1 MKTTQRLFTLA
12 LAPVM
17 ALLTGCMGTSSG
29 GYGLIPYNYGLPS
42 PETVA
47 SGQSYQRSGESFTIG
62 SSMDDVASLMGTP
75 STISNYG
82 DTVYWHFG
90 LSSVTFTHGRVS
102 EWANYDNN
110 LKARWSA
117 SSPDVNGQNSELP
130 RVYPLPSPS
139 PDVRQI
145 DSQVATILAG
155 EHSDLPPAQQIQAD
169 PSAEEAEIAIKNNT
183 QYNLTVLYSGP
194 RSSRVVLAPQDTR
207 TVVLKVGSYQVAA
220 TVDSTDIL
228 PFAGKDDV
236 NGGGYDSTFYIE
248 TVTAPDPVTRTG
260 FP

>member
-1 MKTTQRLFTLA
+1 MKTTQLLFTLA

-29 GYGLIPYNYGLPS
+29 GYGLNPYNYGLPS

-47 SGQSYQRSGESFTIG
+47 SGQSYQRSEESFTIG

-110 LKARWSA
+110 LKVRWSA
-117 SSPDVNGQNSELP
+117 SSPDVNTVKTLRCLAFIRCLP
-130 RVYPLPSPS
+130 RVLMFGRLTHRLRRFWQESTATSRRHSKFRPIRRLK
-139 PDVRQI
+139 RQ
-145 DSQVATILAG
+145 
-155 EHSDLPPAQQIQAD
+155 
-169 PSAEEAEIAIKNNT
+169 K
-183 QYNLTVLYSGP
+183 
-194 RSSRVVLAPQDTR
+194 
-207 TVVLKVGSYQVAA
+207 
-220 TVDSTDIL
+220 
-228 PFAGKDDV
+228 
-236 NGGGYDSTFYIE
+236 
-248 TVTAPDPVTRTG
+248 
-260 FP
+260 